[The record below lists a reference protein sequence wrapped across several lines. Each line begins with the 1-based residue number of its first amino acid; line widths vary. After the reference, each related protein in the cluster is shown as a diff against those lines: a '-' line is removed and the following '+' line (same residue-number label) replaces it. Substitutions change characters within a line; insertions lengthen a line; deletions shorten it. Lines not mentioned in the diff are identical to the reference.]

1 MDDCDSSS
9 SELARAIGVIDGRG
23 ANRMVFRVDRF
34 GRGGNGYPFYKAG
47 IPAVPMF
54 EKKWGALPCGS
65 HGDGC
70 KPPWKLLPLK
80 RALR

>member
-9 SELARAIGVIDGRG
+9 RELARAIGVIDGRG

-34 GRGGNGYPFYKAG
+34 GRGGNRYPFYKAG

-54 EKKWGALPCGS
+54 GKNGARSLAVPTEMDANRRGS
-65 HGDGC
+65 YS
-70 KPPWKLLPLK
+70 
-80 RALR
+80 R